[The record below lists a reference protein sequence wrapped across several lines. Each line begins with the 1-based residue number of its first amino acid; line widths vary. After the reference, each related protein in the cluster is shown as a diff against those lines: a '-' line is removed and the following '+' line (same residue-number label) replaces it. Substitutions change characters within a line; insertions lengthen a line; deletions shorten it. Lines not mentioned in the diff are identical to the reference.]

1 MLRCTAGS
9 FGGAAMTVKRFR
21 LQADKC
27 AALAKQT
34 HDEESRA
41 RFLQLRQTYLHL
53 AETEEQH
60 ERLAGSLIAVAA
72 EKERKTIGSP

>member
-1 MLRCTAGS
+1 MHLPQFGS
-9 FGGAAMTVKRFR
+9 AAMTVKRFR

-34 HDEESRA
+34 HDEDSRE

-53 AETEEQH
+53 AETES
-60 ERLAGSLIAVAA
+60 ERKAA
-72 EKERKTIGSP
+72 ESP

>member
-1 MLRCTAGS
+1 MHLPE
-9 FGGAAMTVKRFR
+9 FGGAAVTVKRFR

-34 HDEESRA
+34 HDEDSRE

-60 ERLAGSLIAVAA
+60 QKLAGELSALAA
-72 EKERKTIGSP
+72 ESQRKAAESH